1 MPTRSDVTVDFF
13 LSPRVVRIAEPS
25 TELTIQDLH
34 DTLRDIE
41 DEPNAMQYADL
52 ISTAGKEAIGGGL
65 LVGLTSTLK
74 NAVIAFDARKVS
86 TSSGAVTTPDLSG
99 FTLIDSGATFVA
111 DNVKTGAWVV
121 NTTDGSVASVISVD
135 SETQITTDKLADGSD
150 NEFAGSDVYKIWNV
164 IQVEVTGGNL
174 VAQDVGGSPI
184 DSILPTM
191 GTQVVR
197 TGAASATLQE
207 LLDIQHSSF
216 NGGVTLDS
224 TAGVSGTTFPTGT
237 PRQPVD
243 NLVDAK
249 TIAAA
254 RGLTTI
260 FIVGDFNFLSS
271 ATLTGFHVIGAG
283 MDRSAVDVPAAAVV
297 TTCEFSDMTLTG
309 ALDNGCSV
317 RNVLVDGVA
326 FNNSRLFDSLL
337 KGTLLL
343 TGSVEISIVGC
354 ASDVPGAAT
363 PILDLG
369 GDGPA
374 LQMRGYDGGLTLRN
388 KTGSDDISIDLVSG
402 QVILEATV
410 TDGTIFV
417 RGVGKLTDNSTG
429 TTIVVDELLSGVRQI
444 LMEKIAR
451 NELITDPVAG
461 TITILDDDGVT
472 ILLTSPLFEDTAE
485 TQPYRGLGVNVRK
498 KMT

>member
-1 MPTRSDVTVDFF
+1 M
-13 LSPRVVRIAEPS
+13 
-25 TELTIQDLH
+25 
-34 DTLRDIE
+34 
-41 DEPNAMQYADL
+41 
-52 ISTAGKEAIGGGL
+52 
-65 LVGLTSTLK
+65 
-74 NAVIAFDARKVS
+74 
-86 TSSGAVTTPDLSG
+86 
-99 FTLIDSGATFVA
+99 
-111 DNVKTGAWVV
+111 
-121 NTTDGSVASVISVD
+121 
-135 SETQITTDKLADGSD
+135 
-150 NEFAGSDVYKIWNV
+150 
-164 IQVEVTGGNL
+164 
-174 VAQDVGGSPI
+174 
-184 DSILPTM
+184 
-191 GTQVVR
+191 
-197 TGAASATLQE
+197 
-207 LLDIQHSSF
+207 
-216 NGGVTLDS
+216 
-224 TAGVSGTTFPTGT
+224 
-237 PRQPVD
+237 
-243 NLVDAK
+243 
-249 TIAAA
+249 AAA
-254 RGLTTI
+254 RGVTTI

-472 ILLTSPLFEDTAE
+472 LLLTSARFEDTAE